1 MMVVMVVMVVVP
13 SPPDPPY
20 TPPSLL
26 AHLRFIPTTNDLF
39 VCENPCHKQTN
50 SQKDK
55 ESNGRKKRS

>member
-1 MMVVMVVMVVVP
+1 MVVMVVMMVVVVP
-13 SPPDPPY
+13 SPPDPC

-55 ESNGRKKRS
+55 ESKA